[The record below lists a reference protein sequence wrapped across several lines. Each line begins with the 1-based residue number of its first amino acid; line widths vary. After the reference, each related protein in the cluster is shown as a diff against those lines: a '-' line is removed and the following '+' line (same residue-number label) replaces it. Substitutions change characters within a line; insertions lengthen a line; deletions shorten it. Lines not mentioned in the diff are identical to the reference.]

1 MPERPR
7 ILLLVTLAETGGA
20 QAYVIALVVAL
31 LQDYDITVAAHGEGP
46 VVEAATRAGVR
57 FVPLRHVRRPISPWR
72 DTLGLLELIALMRR
86 VRPHVV
92 HASSSKTGVL
102 GRLAAW
108 LTRVPIR
115 VFTVHGWAFSA
126 ASGRSAVLYR
136 WADRLARPLTT
147 TTICVSE
154 REREAGIAAGTCDA
168 RTTVVIRN
176 GIDVR
181 GRPLARPE
189 TEPARI
195 VSVGRLQ
202 APKDPL
208 TLVRA
213 LAELE
218 GRAFHASFVGDGPER
233 REVESEI
240 ARLGLSD
247 AVELAGRRPDVPEIL
262 AASQVFVLASRSEGF
277 PMAVLEAMAAGLP
290 VVASRVG
297 GLDEIVDTGETGLLV
312 RPGDPSELARAIARL
327 LDEPGLRARMGAA
340 GRARVERHFDLDG
353 ALRAHLD
360 LYRRELARRGLPL
373 PAP

>member
-1 MPERPR
+1 
-7 ILLLVTLAETGGA
+7 
-20 QAYVIALVVAL
+20 
-31 LQDYDITVAAHGEGP
+31 
-46 VVEAATRAGVR
+46 
-57 FVPLRHVRRPISPWR
+57 
-72 DTLGLLELIALMRR
+72 
-86 VRPHVV
+86 
-92 HASSSKTGVL
+92 
-102 GRLAAW
+102 
-108 LTRVPIR
+108 VPIR

-147 TTICVSE
+147 TTICLSE

-218 GRAFHASFVGDGPER
+218 GRAFRASFIGDGPER

-297 GLDEIVDTGETGLLV
+297 GLDELVDPGETGLLV
-312 RPGDPSELARAIARL
+312 RPGDPAELARAIARL

-340 GRARVERHFDLDG
+340 GRARVERHFDLDA

>member
-20 QAYVIALVVAL
+20 QAYVGALVGAL
-31 LQDYDITVAAHGEGP
+31 APDYDVTVAAHGHGP
-46 VVEAATRAGVR
+46 LVEAASRAGVT

-72 DTLGLLELIALMRR
+72 DTLALLELLALMRR

-92 HASSSKTGVL
+92 HASSSKAGVL

-108 LTRVPIR
+108 LARVPIR

-154 REREAGIAAGTCDA
+154 REREAGIAARTCNA
-168 RTTVVIRN
+168 RTTTVIRN

-189 TEPARI
+189 MEPARI

-213 LAELE
+213 LAGLE
-218 GRAFHASFVGDGPER
+218 GRAFGASLVGDGPER
-233 REVESEI
+233 SAVAFEI
-240 ARLGLSD
+240 RRLGLVD
-247 AVELAGRRPDVPEIL
+247 AVELEGRRSDVPEIL
-262 AASQVFVLASRSEGF
+262 AASQVFVLASHSEGF

-297 GLDEIVDTGETGLLV
+297 GLDELVGEGETGLLV
-312 RPGDPSELARAIARL
+312 RSGDPAELARVIARL
-327 LDEPGLRARMGAA
+327 LDDPGLRSRMGAA
-340 GRARVERHFDLDG
+340 GRARAERHFDLDT

-360 LYRRELARRGLPL
+360 LYRRELARRNLPL